1 MKHSISLKLALA
13 FTLVAVLTAVVL
25 TLVFASSYSNR
36 FQQFVFDQQ
45 FYAKLSEVE
54 SFYAKNQSW
63 DGVESLLV
71 GPASQENCVEA
82 RGGYGE
88 GPGHGGGFRQTAQAA
103 QNDGDCQS
111 FRVGSHQYALADA
124 DGLVLVGIGNL
135 YPEGSQLTQ
144 DKLNEGVPILDQ
156 NRQVGTL
163 LGHRRNVVYT
173 QAEQHFLE
181 RTNTGL
187 IWALIITMV
196 LAALI
201 GFLLSRGLTRPVIE
215 LTAAAQN
222 LAAGDLNQ
230 TVDVRSADELG
241 ELSQA
246 FNRMSKKI
254 EHSDRLRRQMTADI
268 AHDLRTPLT
277 VIGGYIESMR
287 DGDLEAT
294 PERMDLIYSEITR
307 LNRLVG
313 DLRLLSQSD
322 AGVLPM
328 NLETV
333 DARELLDQTRR
344 LFDLK
349 AREREIDLLV
359 EAEQGLPSLMADE
372 SRLMQVLEN
381 LVSNAMRHTPQGG
394 TIRLKAKI
402 GSVADSKARGVE
414 FIVSDSGEG
423 IPPESLPD
431 VFERFHRVDK
441 SRHANQ
447 SQSGLGLAIV
457 KVIVQAHK
465 GEVWVESAIGKGSEF
480 HFVIP
485 VA

>member
-1 MKHSISLKLALA
+1 
-13 FTLVAVLTAVVL
+13 
-25 TLVFASSYSNR
+25 
-36 FQQFVFDQQ
+36 
-45 FYAKLSEVE
+45 
-54 SFYAKNQSW
+54 
-63 DGVESLLV
+63 
-71 GPASQENCVEA
+71 
-82 RGGYGE
+82 
-88 GPGHGGGFRQTAQAA
+88 
-103 QNDGDCQS
+103 
-111 FRVGSHQYALADA
+111 
-124 DGLVLVGIGNL
+124 
-135 YPEGSQLTQ
+135 
-144 DKLNEGVPILDQ
+144 
-156 NRQVGTL
+156 
-163 LGHRRNVVYT
+163 
-173 QAEQHFLE
+173 
-181 RTNTGL
+181 
-187 IWALIITMV
+187 LIITMV

-254 EHSDRLRRQMTADI
+254 EHSDRLRKQMTADI

-313 DLRLLSQSD
+313 DLQLLSQSD

-333 DARELLDQTRR
+333 DARELLEQTRK

-402 GSVADSKARGVE
+402 GSGADSKARGVE